1 MGTLTLGAAIQ
12 HKVLSCHTGMSAST
26 TATTRRLEHWGESH
40 SNNAF
45 KTAVKDFEKARE
57 RMREEAEKTWKRW
70 EEERKA
76 FFEESDKR
84 FLEDMKRFDK
94 GWMSDSMFDR
104 SFDDMKTSVTKRKD
118 VFGKAKIDEDKNKME
133 VSVDTTGFKPSELS
147 VNVCGGTICIQ
158 GKHEEKSE
166 EGEVMVLR
174 EFSRKYT
181 LPQDASPEDV
191 ESSLLKD
198 GTLKV
203 TAKKVGQLKN

>member
-1 MGTLTLGAAIQ
+1 
-12 HKVLSCHTGMSAST
+12 MSTST
-26 TATTRRLEHWGESH
+26 THTRRLEHWGENH

-45 KTAVKDFEKARE
+45 KTAVEDFEKARE

-70 EEERKA
+70 EEERKT

-84 FLEDMKRFDK
+84 FFEDMKRFDN
-94 GWMSDSMFDR
+94 GWMSDSMFDK
-104 SFDDMKTSVTKRKD
+104 SFDDMKNSVTKRKD
-118 VFGKAKIDEDKNKME
+118 VFGSDDFGKAKIDEDKNKME

-181 LPQDASPEDV
+181 LPQDARPEDV